1 MLLYNNS
8 PSGQLHLGDRLSQAP
23 FMQMFPVH
31 INRVSKVMATS
42 RCDAC
47 VSFQCVK
54 AKTFDEERL
63 LGPAR
68 PQARSSV
75 HAAAQ
80 SCKSVLAAVWK
91 RDRLCREHRGYGVSA
106 YAQTAPAFSQTLEKS
121 KPAKQIFLY
130 FREQQ
135 PLHLSAMCWWCSR
148 GINARPSMAIQAS
161 HQLRH
166 LSSCR
171 KAHGQTFPDSSSQY

>member
-1 MLLYNNS
+1 
-8 PSGQLHLGDRLSQAP
+8 
-23 FMQMFPVH
+23 MQMFPVH

-54 AKTFDEERL
+54 AKTFDEQRL

-80 SCKSVLAAVWK
+80 SCKSVLAAV
-91 RDRLCREHRGYGVSA
+91 
-106 YAQTAPAFSQTLEKS
+106 
-121 KPAKQIFLY
+121 
-130 FREQQ
+130 
-135 PLHLSAMCWWCSR
+135 
-148 GINARPSMAIQAS
+148 
-161 HQLRH
+161 
-166 LSSCR
+166 
-171 KAHGQTFPDSSSQY
+171 